1 MTRVP
6 TEARAALPASPPRPA
21 LLAGVLAVT
30 LLAAF
35 GCGGAPRQSNNDTT
49 PKTRS
54 AATGSVVGARAHSFA
69 LPDLEGKTF
78 SSAALAGQV
87 VILDFWA
94 TWCPPC
100 REEMPD
106 LVRLQ
111 SKYRDQGLQIVGL
124 SLDAGGARDVAPFAD
139 EYNVNFT
146 MLLANDELAR
156 SFDVTFVP
164 TTLVL
169 DRQGTI
175 VKRFVGATSLEAF
188 EAAILPLLASTS

>member
-6 TEARAALPASPPRPA
+6 TSIRRALRPIPSPRA
-21 LLAGVLAVT
+21 WYAGVLAAA
-30 LLAAF
+30 LLVIS
-35 GCGGAPRQSNNDTT
+35 GCGGAGRQSASVSEPGTH
-49 PKTRS
+49 S
-54 AATGSVVGARAHSFA
+54 AATGSVVGKQAHSFA
-69 LPDLEGKTF
+69 LPDLEGKTV
-78 SSAALAGQV
+78 SSADFAGNV

-156 SFDVTFVP
+156 AFDVTFVP

-188 EAAILPLLASTS
+188 EAAIIPLLASTS